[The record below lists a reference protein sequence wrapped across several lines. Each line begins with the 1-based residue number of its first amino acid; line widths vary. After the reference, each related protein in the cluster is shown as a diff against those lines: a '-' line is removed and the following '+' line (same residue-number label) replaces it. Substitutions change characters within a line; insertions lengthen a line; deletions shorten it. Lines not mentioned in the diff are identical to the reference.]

1 MDPGLYVVGTPI
13 GHLQDIT
20 LRALE
25 TLRQADLVVAE
36 DTRHSRILMDRHQIP
51 ARLFSCHRF
60 NEASRAETILDRI
73 RAGAAVALVT
83 DSGMPGVSDPGS
95 RIVYACRAAGLPV
108 QCLPGPSA
116 VTAAVA
122 LSGMGGAA
130 FSFAGFLP
138 RKSGARR
145 RRLEELAAREEPVVL
160 FESPF
165 RLLRTLEEIEA
176 VMGPRPVFMG
186 RELTKQFEECRVGT
200 PAELRAA
207 FAGRTVKGE
216 LVLVVSPSGRRPA
229 DEEAE
234 GGPESPPRNDDPPS
248 QGKG

>member
-1 MDPGLYVVGTPI
+1 MEPGLYIVGTPI

-20 LRALE
+20 LRALD

-36 DTRHSRILMDRHQIP
+36 DTRHTRVLLERHGIP

-60 NEASRAETILDRI
+60 NEASRTDAILDRI
-73 RAGAAVALVT
+73 RAGGAVALVT

-95 RIVYACRAAGLPV
+95 RVVAACRAAGLPATCV
-108 QCLPGPSA
+108 PGPSA

-122 LSGMGGAA
+122 LCGFGGAG
-130 FSFAGFLP
+130 FTFAGFLP

-145 RRLEELAAREEPVVL
+145 RRLEELAARHEPFVL

-165 RLLRTLEEIEA
+165 RLLRLLEELEA
-176 VMGPRPVFMG
+176 VAGARPVFLG
-186 RELTKQFEECRVGT
+186 RELTKQFEECRTGT

-207 FAGRTVKGE
+207 FAGRAVKGE
-216 LVLVVSPSGRRPA
+216 LVLVVAPAGRH
-229 DEEAE
+229 DEPDDAPPDGPAE
-234 GGPESPPRNDDPPS
+234 G
-248 QGKG
+248 KC